1 MLNGRKNKVKK
12 IICAA
17 IPALVVG
24 IAIGYAGSKYIKN
37 DVANEQV
44 VSKSEKKV
52 KVVKQSL
59 ENNAE
64 TRALRNRIRELE
76 RQLSEEGSK
85 EVEIAVDENANRPS
99 RENRNFNPREWL
111 ERMKTENPEQYA
123 QHTNRFARWRDSRRR
138 QAVSKLDFLSSVDTS
153 TMNAKEKETH
163 EELQRLIEMREEL
176 QSNFEKSFASGTMSD
191 EDRRNQW
198 EEMRNI
204 DHQISRLNASE
215 RQTLI
220 KKTAEAIGFTGE
232 DVGEIAG
239 TINKII
245 EATEGGFGGRGR
257 GGRGGRGGRR

>member
-1 MLNGRKNKVKK
+1 MRKIV
-12 IICAA
+12 CAA

-24 IAIGYAGSKYIKN
+24 IAIGYGASKYIKN
-37 DVANEQV
+37 DVANDQV
-44 VSKSEKKV
+44 VTKSEKKV
-52 KVVKQSL
+52 KVVKRSL
-59 ENNAE
+59 EDNAE
-64 TRALRNRIRELE
+64 AIALRNRVRELE
-76 RQLSEEGSK
+76 RQLSEEGPK
-85 EVEIAVDENANRPS
+85 EVEVAVDENANRPN

-123 QHTNRFARWRDSRRR
+123 QHTNRIARWRDSRKR
-138 QAVSKLDFLSSVDTS
+138 QAVSKLDFLASIDTS

-163 EELQRLIEMREEL
+163 EELQSLIEMREEL
-176 QSNFEKSFASGTMSD
+176 QSNFETSFASGTMSD

-198 EEMRNI
+198 EEMRNM
-204 DHQISRLNASE
+204 DRRISRLNASE

-245 EATEGGFGGRGR
+245 EATEGGFGGRG
-257 GGRGGRGGRR
+257 GRGGRR